1 MNRCT
6 TSQLAIAYE
15 RNNLL
20 DIIKEESKS
29 HGEEKERKRKE
40 NNLKKGFI
48 SSFEELTTTENINVI
63 CFTLQV
69 FEWYAHHNAL
79 RGTKKIN
86 IDSGYHG
93 NAGDV
98 WFRVPG

>member
-1 MNRCT
+1 M
-6 TSQLAIAYE
+6 
-15 RNNLL
+15 
-20 DIIKEESKS
+20 
-29 HGEEKERKRKE
+29 EKKKKGKE

-93 NAGDV
+93 NAGDMCG
-98 WFRVPG
+98 FGYPGSKMEPGTRKIGTETGTRLFFGSTNIFYSY